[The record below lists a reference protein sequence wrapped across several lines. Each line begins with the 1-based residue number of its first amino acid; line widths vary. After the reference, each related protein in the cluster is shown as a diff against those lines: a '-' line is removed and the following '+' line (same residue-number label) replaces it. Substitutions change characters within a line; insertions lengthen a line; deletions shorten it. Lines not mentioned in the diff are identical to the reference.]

1 MMTIDQKNKKVL
13 VTGAGGFIGSHLCE
27 HLVRQGYNVR
37 AFVRY
42 NSTNSWGWLEKSPL
56 TKEME
61 IISGDLRDFD
71 SVDKACD
78 DVVSIFHLGALI
90 GIPYSYKSPLAY
102 IRTNIEGT
110 YNVLEAGKRNNVQ
123 NILVTSTSE
132 VYGTARYTPIDES
145 HPLQPQ
151 SPYSASKIA
160 ADNLALSYNMAFNTR
175 VAIARPFN
183 TFGPRQSARAIIP
196 TIITQLLAKKNEIS
210 LGSLSPVRDLTFV
223 EDTVAGMVKIAETED
238 FIGKVVNIGS
248 GAAVSVGELVE
259 KLCKMTGVHPKVV
272 TDDKRVR
279 PEKSEVMKLISDNK
293 LLVSSTGWK
302 PNNTLEQGLQK
313 TIDWFKENNSLY
325 KTDIY
330 NI

>member
-71 SVDKACD
+71 SVSQASE